1 MKRLLPTVIGLS
13 FIAGSTALAQ
23 PIDKPPALKDGP
35 RVEAKG
41 PDAESTAPLAEPD
54 ATDLL
59 PPKVRTERE
68 ARIEQ
73 RRQHGHVVEIVV
85 TPAGRAYS
93 YTIENREG
101 QRPLSPQ
108 ELSSGLST
116 PRFLKFEF

>member
-1 MKRLLPTVIGLS
+1 M
-13 FIAGSTALAQ
+13 
-23 PIDKPPALKDGP
+23 
-35 RVEAKG
+35 
-41 PDAESTAPLAEPD
+41 
-54 ATDLL
+54 
-59 PPKVRTERE
+59 RTERE